1 FHLRNK
7 SCYFAFMLKKRYNIL
22 EILLELE
29 SELMSSSDDTSFQE
43 KVTLSTPNT
52 TLNPFIYWIL
62 FTASLITIILG
73 LFSITGVI
81 VETTKT
87 NHLNYFDGLLVGL
100 LLVAGGFVSLL
111 GVIIMKKWSPPPI
124 PEAGSDSL

>member
-1 FHLRNK
+1 
-7 SCYFAFMLKKRYNIL
+7 MLKKRYNIL

-100 LLVAGGFVSLL
+100 LLVAGGFISLL